1 MQLPEYISTT
11 FPGLRLTPPLFYN
24 WPIGIRF
31 ELGTDQE
38 GRTYDEVVLNR
49 ASILYEAAF
58 GPSDLGFIV
67 SGQMQHTS
75 IRRGG
80 VRMRHGRHRTHCG
93 NVFQLSKTYSLGLG
107 GPAGRERL
115 ITDED
120 NDTRQTTTLRWAEI
134 APRRIGYKPI
144 LQAKA
149 NDDYHLRQPRTDDR
163 VYFVNRTRNII
174 LHMYD
179 DRGLDLIAR
188 HRGDLQAIYDAYKSW
203 ALDYDRERIERVF
216 EQTEE

>member
-1 MQLPEYISTT
+1 MQLPEYISTR

-38 GRTYDEVVLNR
+38 GMTYDEVVLYR

-67 SGQMQHTS
+67 SGEMQHAS
-75 IRRGG
+75 IRGGGLRIRRG
-80 VRMRHGRHRTHCG
+80 RQSSLCRT
-93 NVFQLSKTYSLGLG
+93 VFQLSKRHSLGLG
-107 GPAGRERL
+107 DPAGRQRL

-120 NDTRQTTTLRWAEI
+120 DDTRETTTLRWAEI
-134 APRRIGYKPI
+134 APRRIGYKLI
-144 LQAKA
+144 QQAKA
-149 NDDYHLRQPRTDDR
+149 NDDYHLRRPRTDDR

-188 HRGDLQAIYDAYKSW
+188 HRSDLQAIYDAHKSW
-203 ALDYDRERIERVF
+203 VLDYDRERIGRVF
-216 EQTEE
+216 EQMEE

>member
-11 FPGLRLTPPLFYN
+11 FPELQLTPPLFYN

-31 ELGTDQE
+31 ELGTNQE
-38 GRTYDEVVLNR
+38 GMTYDEVVLYR

-80 VRMRHGRHRTHCG
+80 LRIRRGRPRSLCG
-93 NVFQLSKTYSLGLG
+93 NVFQFSKRHALGLS
-107 GPAGRERL
+107 GPAGRQCL

-120 NDTRQTTTLRWAEI
+120 EDTRETTTLRWAEI
-134 APRRIGYKPI
+134 APRRIGYKLI

-149 NDDYHLRQPRTDDR
+149 NDDYHLRRLRTDDR

-179 DRGLDLIAR
+179 DRGLDLIAS
-188 HRGDLQAIYDAYKSW
+188 HRSDLQAIYDAHKSW
-203 ALDYDRERIERVF
+203 VLDYDRERIEKVF
-216 EQTEE
+216 EQLEE